1 VNKSILI
8 LCVLASLT
16 GCSTSGVSGTGE
28 FFTLT
33 GRNVIYR
40 DLTRPVAV
48 DNEPEQTSYV
58 VFPPNTK

>member
-1 VNKSILI
+1 MNKSILI

-16 GCSTSGVSGTGE
+16 GCNTTNVSGTGE

-33 GRNVIYR
+33 GRNVVYR

-48 DNEPEQTSYV
+48 DNEPEQTNYV
-58 VFPPNTK
+58 VFPSATK